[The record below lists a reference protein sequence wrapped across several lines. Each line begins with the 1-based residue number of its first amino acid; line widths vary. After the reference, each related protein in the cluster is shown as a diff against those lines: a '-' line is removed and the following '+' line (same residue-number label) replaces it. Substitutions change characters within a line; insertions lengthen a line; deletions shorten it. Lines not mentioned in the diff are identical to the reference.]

1 MKQYKAVV
9 EVTTT
14 EEIVIEANS
23 YEDAHEKAKE
33 RCKLEFHNDYY
44 IIDIYADDE

>member
-1 MKQYKAVV
+1 MKQYKVVV

-14 EEIVIEANS
+14 EEIVIEADG
-23 YEDAHEKAKE
+23 YEDAHVKAKE

-44 IIDIYADDE
+44 IIDIYTDDE